1 MVDTYKE
8 INSLWLALTVKQR
21 EEVMEIERS
30 TPFSADAVLYIINVI
45 LIQKKLVLIWK
56 GF

>member
-30 TPFSADAVLYIINVI
+30 TPFSADAVLYI
-45 LIQKKLVLIWK
+45 L
-56 GF
+56 